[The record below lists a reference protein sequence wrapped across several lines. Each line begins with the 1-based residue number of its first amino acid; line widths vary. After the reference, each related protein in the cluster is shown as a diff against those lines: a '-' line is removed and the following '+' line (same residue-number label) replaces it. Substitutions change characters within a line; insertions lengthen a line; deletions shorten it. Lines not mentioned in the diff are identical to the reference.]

1 MLNFKYLLILSKP
14 DQTRELYSISRHQP
28 SDLYYSSL
36 LIEDVNSG
44 WVAWQDSIVAYAC
57 PQVSKPSLPPWDPE
71 SQEAIVAVRE
81 AAGDSS
87 FWKNLST
94 HFSSETHSEVVSSD
108 NVASIKSIGMFT
120 LAPNILTYT
129 LLQLLVQLLE
139 AESFVP
145 LQTLIEELIQNP
157 DQNKQRGAAEFLAGL
172 LNGKIFVFCE
182 PQASQGT

>member
-1 MLNFKYLLILSKP
+1 
-14 DQTRELYSISRHQP
+14 
-28 SDLYYSSL
+28 
-36 LIEDVNSG
+36 
-44 WVAWQDSIVAYAC
+44 
-57 PQVSKPSLPPWDPE
+57 
-71 SQEAIVAVRE
+71 
-81 AAGDSS
+81 
-87 FWKNLST
+87 
-94 HFSSETHSEVVSSD
+94 
-108 NVASIKSIGMFT
+108 MFT